1 MEVGSYLVVGEALVD
16 LISEPGSWRF
26 QAVCGGSP
34 LNVAVALAAAGH
46 PVRLA
51 SQAGDDLF
59 GQLLRDHLTRYGV
72 DTRDVID
79 TGDATN
85 LAFAH
90 LDAAGAA
97 HYDFRL
103 SWTWPGPVDLTGV
116 DWLHT
121 GSLAAVLDPGAAAVT
136 QAVHTAR
143 RAGIPVSYD
152 PNVRPVLMRDP
163 ATARPVV
170 ERWVAA
176 ADLVKVS
183 AEDLAWLYP
192 GVPDLAVAADWAER
206 GPALVVVTR
215 GAAGAVARYRGGVVE
230 CAAPRVRVVDT
241 IGAGDLFTAGLLSRL
256 ADWRPEQPLERP
268 RLVAALRYATALAA
282 AGCARRGAVPPP
294 AADVAAL
301 LGEEA
306 LRGR

>member
-1 MEVGSYLVVGEALVD
+1 MAPMSYLVVGEALVD

-26 QAVCGGSP
+26 EAVCGGSP

-46 PVRLA
+46 PARLA
-51 SQAGDDLF
+51 AQVGPDLF

-121 GSLAAVLDPGAAAVT
+121 GSLAAVLARCGSGDAGGA
-136 QAVHTAR
+136 HRPAR
-143 RAGIPVSYD
+143 RHPGV
-152 PNVRPVLMRDP
+152 VRPERAAGADADP

-192 GVPDLAVAADWAER
+192 GVPTSRWPRTGLSAALRWWWSPAGPLGGGPVPGRR
-206 GPALVVVTR
+206 GRVR
-215 GAAGAVARYRGGVVE
+215 CAAGAGG
-230 CAAPRVRVVDT
+230 RHD
-241 IGAGDLFTAGLLSRL
+241 
-256 ADWRPEQPLERP
+256 
-268 RLVAALRYATALAA
+268 
-282 AGCARRGAVPPP
+282 
-294 AADVAAL
+294 
-301 LGEEA
+301 
-306 LRGR
+306 RGR